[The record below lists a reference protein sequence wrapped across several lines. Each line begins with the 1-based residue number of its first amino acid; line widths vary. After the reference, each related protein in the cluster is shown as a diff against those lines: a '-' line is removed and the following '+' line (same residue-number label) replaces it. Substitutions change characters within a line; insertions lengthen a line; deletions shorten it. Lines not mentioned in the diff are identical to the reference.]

1 MAYAYKTLHTPQNES
16 VETVIKLKWRE
27 QAITNLQ
34 LSEPLPVH
42 QVAVG
47 SYHERAD
54 SWKTL
59 P

>member
-1 MAYAYKTLHTPQNES
+1 MAYAYKTLHTPKNES

-34 LSEPLPVH
+34 LSEPLPVR
-42 QVAVG
+42 QFAVG